1 MTETSAPERYEPDED
16 EQRLHRDENRDLESF
31 NPDESSKVRSIDTEN
46 KEIYEDEIDDNQYES
61 EGEKLEWDDDR
72 DVGAFDQDG
81 NINVGSIDTQTI
93 DRLIMRI

>member
-1 MTETSAPERYEPDED
+1 M
-16 EQRLHRDENRDLESF
+16 HRDENRDLESF

-81 NINVGSIDTQTI
+81 NSNVGSIDTQTV
-93 DRLIMRI
+93 DRLMRI